1 MLELRDVYKTDKT
14 IKGLQT
20 GLNTLWQQRNEFKD
34 TVISK
39 GVENFIDCFKS
50 QDIKAEF
57 TPVFRGLYESN
68 RQGAEFQRFD
78 FNNETCCGLDAKIPL
93 GSIGH
98 LTYNVSFVKSVSF
111 NKDDESWTRV
121 QGTGEITALIK
132 SSVHIKTGDE
142 FKNGRAYSFSA
153 LHLNVAH
160 ISDTLSRTASKVS
173 EDILRNA
180 ASEYLTEFNESRE
193 QHSLIAKGMRDLID
207 EREEKLSDDFKI
219 LQNRRELMLTEAITN
234 GITRKEF
241 EDMIRWYEMNTDV
254 DDDGNVL
261 ISDSYSVTSHS
272 SRNLYLSLFNHEET
286 EAVRIEKPKRKNSK
300 NQDVYRRYKGSND
313 EINVSFIDCNDFK
326 HSIWVLSNHMA
337 SEDLIRYEG
346 ASNLV
351 KS

>member
-1 MLELRDVYKTDKT
+1 MLELRDVYKTDNT
-14 IKGLQT
+14 LKGLQT
-20 GLNTLWQQRNEFKD
+20 GLNTLSLQRDEFKD

-68 RQGAEFQRFD
+68 KQGAELQRFE
-78 FNNETCCGLDAKIPL
+78 FNKEKCCGLDAKIPL

-98 LTYNVSFVKSVSF
+98 LTYNLSFVKSVSF
-111 NKDDESWTRV
+111 YKDDESWTRV

-132 SSVHIKTGDE
+132 SSVYIETGDE
-142 FKNGRAYSFSA
+142 FKNGRAFSFSA

-180 ASEYLTEFNESRE
+180 ASECLPEFNDSRE

-207 EREEKLSDDFKI
+207 SREEKLSDDFKT
-219 LQNRRELMLTEAITN
+219 LKNRRESMLTEAITN

-241 EDMIRWYEMNTDV
+241 DDMMSWYDMNTDV
-254 DDDGNVL
+254 DDDGNFIV
-261 ISDSYSVTSHS
+261 SDSYSVTSRS
-272 SRNLYLSLFNHEET
+272 SRNLYLSLFNHEGT

-337 SEDLIRYEG
+337 SEDLIRNEG
-346 ASNLV
+346 VSNLV